1 MQYALIL
8 WPYLNSR
15 YEQSIRPML
24 TKELTRLIER
34 AGLDAQVSEGKF
46 GGLGFLRIESEPL
59 TPRAL
64 QLLSS
69 HSHLR
74 LLFEVRPDGAMMPL
88 VSARPPEVGGD
99 LSSIIKYKGKTSE
112 LFTRSLISLA
122 ALESDFWDAMFT
134 KLTLF
139 DPMCGRGTTLFE
151 ALNRGWNAVGC
162 DIDASDVEQG
172 YAFLK
177 RYLEYGR
184 FKHEAKDFSMTV
196 GKASV
201 KRRQIALAKPGEKL
215 GENQLTA
222 SFIAADLECAAGAF
236 KSGSFHLIAC
246 DLPYGVQHGPGGD
259 RTLDALVARALPALR
274 RVLKV
279 GGAIALSFN
288 AYTLKRRRVVELL
301 EGAGFTACDDES
313 YRNLSHWV
321 EQAVL
326 RDFALAV
333 RRA

>member
-1 MQYALIL
+1 MQYALL
-8 WPYLNSR
+8 PWPYLNSR
-15 YEQSIRPML
+15 YDLSIRPML
-24 TKELTRLIER
+24 MKELTRLLER
-34 AGLDAQVSEGKF
+34 AGLGARAAEGKF
-46 GGLGFLRIESEPL
+46 GGLDFLCFESEPL

-69 HSHLR
+69 HSHIR
-74 LLFEVRPDGAMMPL
+74 LLFEVRPDGAMTPL

-99 LSSIIKYKGKTSE
+99 LSSILKYKGKTSE
-112 LFTRSLISLA
+112 LFTRSLLSLA

-151 ALNRGWNAVGC
+151 ALNRGWDAVGS
-162 DIDASDVEQG
+162 DVDASDVEQG
-172 YAFLK
+172 FAFLK
-177 RYLEYGR
+177 RYLEHGR
-184 FKHEAKDFSMTV
+184 FKHEAGDFSMTV

-201 KRRQIALAKPGEKL
+201 KRRRIALAKPGEKL
-215 GENQLTA
+215 GEGALTA
-222 SFIAADLECAAGAF
+222 SFIAADLESAAGAF

-259 RTLDALVARALPALR
+259 KTLDALAARALPALG
-274 RVLKV
+274 RVLKT
-279 GGAIALSFN
+279 GGAVALSFN
-288 AYTLKRRRVVELL
+288 AHTLKRRRVVELL
-301 EGAGFTACDDES
+301 EGAGLAPLDDES
-313 YRNLSHWV
+313 YRNLSHRV

-333 RRA
+333 KRE

>member
-1 MQYALIL
+1 MQYALL
-8 WPYLNSR
+8 PWPYLNSR
-15 YEQSIRPML
+15 YDTSIRPVLM
-24 TKELTRLIER
+24 KELSRLVER
-34 AGLDAQVSEGKF
+34 AGIDAPVTEAKF
-46 GGLGFLRIESEPL
+46 GGLDFLCFESEML
-59 TPRAL
+59 TSRAL
-64 QLLSS
+64 AYLSS
-69 HSHLR
+69 HSHMR
-74 LLFEVRPDGAMMPL
+74 LLFEVRSDGSMMPL
-88 VSARPPEVGGD
+88 VSFRPPEVGGD
-99 LSSIIKYKGKTSE
+99 LSSILKYKGKTSE

-122 ALESDFWDAMFT
+122 ALESDFSGEMFT
-134 KLTLF
+134 RLTLF
-139 DPMCGRGTTLFE
+139 DPMCGRGTSLFE

-162 DIDASDVEQG
+162 DVDASDVEQG

-177 RYLEYGR
+177 RYLEFGR
-184 FKHEAKDFSMTV
+184 FKHEARDFAMTV
-196 GKASV
+196 GKGSV

-215 GENQLTA
+215 GGESLTA
-222 SFIAADLECAAGAF
+222 SFIASDLESAAGAY
-236 KSGSFHLIAC
+236 KSGSFHLIVC

-259 RTLDALVARALPALR
+259 RTLDALLQRALPPLH

-288 AYTLKRRRVVELL
+288 DYTLKRQRVIERL
-301 EGAGFTACDDES
+301 EGAGFAPCDDES